1 VDVDEPLSLPP
12 GACLEVLP
20 GRSRSAE
27 EVWFVRCYG
36 VRDSFK
42 DGLFCGRPLLDWLR
56 SVGLDAAD
64 VWPESTGAAERI
76 LWNARIFPALPEAAG
91 FRSWLWMCAPE
102 SASASDL
109 QAFRAADRYSAA
121 EIALLANQAAF
132 HSRRLEIWRSRRPE
146 PLVQV

>member
-1 VDVDEPLSLPP
+1 
-12 GACLEVLP
+12 
-20 GRSRSAE
+20 
-27 EVWFVRCYG
+27 VRCYG

-64 VWPESTGAAERI
+64 VWPDSTGAAERI

-91 FRSWLWMCAPE
+91 YRSWLWMCTPE

-132 HSRRLEIWRSRRPE
+132 HSRRLEIWRSRGPRPRAA
-146 PLVQV
+146 P